1 MDNPHYADIIM
12 GDARMTIGKRSDS
25 KADQRIPALSRGL
38 RALGALAS
46 AGEGGLS
53 FSELGRLLGELPA
66 PTLSRLLK
74 ALLAEGHVVKTPAG
88 LYARGPEIEALGRAL
103 GAGGTI
109 EELSLEAMNAFSC
122 ETGES
127 IAFARFYGERLV
139 LVEKVEVADS
149 FKLAPRGQVFRP
161 AAWEGPAVVVAAHLA
176 GADFNKFTRSP
187 ESRIESMAEFRRL
200 GSTYRKNGAHIE
212 PLPGRP
218 SRGGPRRACVAVLD
232 SEGRPVGEL
241 HTVCPASRFGDD
253 DGKIVARLS
262 AAAGQMSARL
272 AAGNSGD

>member
-1 MDNPHYADIIM
+1 MT
-12 GDARMTIGKRSDS
+12 ARKRTSS

-38 RALGALAS
+38 RALAALAS
-46 AGEGGLS
+46 AGEAGLS
-53 FSELGRLLGELPA
+53 FSELGRLLGGLPA

-88 LYARGPEIEALGRAL
+88 LYARGPQLEALGQAL
-103 GAGGTI
+103 GAGGSI

-161 AAWEGPAVVVAAHLA
+161 AVWEGPAVVVAAHLA
-176 GADFNKFTRSP
+176 GADFNKFARSP
-187 ESRIESMAEFRRL
+187 ESRVESMAEFRRL
-200 GSTYRKNGAHIE
+200 GTAYRRSGVHIE

-218 SRGGPRRACVAVLD
+218 ARGGPRRACVAVSD
-232 SEGRPVGEL
+232 AEGRPVGEL
-241 HTVCPASRFGDD
+241 HSVCPAARFEADEE
-253 DGKIVARLS
+253 KVVARLT
-262 AAAGQMSARL
+262 AAAEQMSARL
-272 AAGNSGD
+272 AAGSLEG